1 MNLWK
6 KPIEEGRIKLPC
18 PHCNKIDASPPSTSI
33 GFDRETLA
41 KLYSMMDLYV
51 QCSICEGD
59 GMPIQEAKA
68 CGVPTLATDYTA
80 MREKGRYP
88 NYDHF
93 KEMDI
98 TKDNYTCNKGGDV
111 INVGRYYY
119 EAETSC
125 KRAHPDIEDLADKM
139 FEMISNKEKLS
150 ELSKEAHQCVIDNY
164 DWDKLFQQWEYVLDN
179 VQPLDRSQTWDSPI
193 SEVNTVA
200 ALPIPP
206 NLNNEEYVDWLYLN
220 VLKYPA
226 VDPNGAK
233 TWVEHL
239 SMGITREQLM
249 AQFVAIGNQQSD
261 GSKIRDQ
268 MRKQAAGIQQSQAQN
283 QQEFV

>member
-1 MNLWK
+1 
-6 KPIEEGRIKLPC
+6 
-18 PHCNKIDASPPSTSI
+18 
-33 GFDRETLA
+33 
-41 KLYSMMDLYV
+41 
-51 QCSICEGD
+51 
-59 GMPIQEAKA
+59 
-68 CGVPTLATDYTA
+68 
-80 MREKGRYP
+80 
-88 NYDHF
+88 
-93 KEMDI
+93 MDI

-111 INVGRYYY
+111 IDVGRYYY

-150 ELSKEAHQCVIDNY
+150 ELSKEAYQCVVDNY